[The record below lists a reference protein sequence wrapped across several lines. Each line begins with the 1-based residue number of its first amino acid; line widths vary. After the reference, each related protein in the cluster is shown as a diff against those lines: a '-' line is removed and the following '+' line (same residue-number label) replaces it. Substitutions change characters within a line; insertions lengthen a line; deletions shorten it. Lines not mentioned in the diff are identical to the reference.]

1 LNHELIPFNPVNP
14 NHPATNMTTPT
25 EVQAL
30 LRFLAQDAKQP
41 MAKAM
46 GQIKALQAASLTT

>member
-1 LNHELIPFNPVNP
+1 
-14 NHPATNMTTPT
+14 MTTPG

-41 MAKAM
+41 MVKSM
-46 GQIKALQAASLTT
+46 GYIKALQAAGITT

>member
-1 LNHELIPFNPVNP
+1 
-14 NHPATNMTTPT
+14 MTTPT

-46 GQIKALQAASLTT
+46 GQIKGLQAASLTT

>member
-1 LNHELIPFNPVNP
+1 
-14 NHPATNMTTPT
+14 MTTPT

>member
-1 LNHELIPFNPVNP
+1 LNYESVLFDSQNQTTPQI
-14 NHPATNMTTPT
+14 MTTPT

-41 MAKAM
+41 VAKAM